1 MMTTKNNTHNNGSI
15 QVDPKWVGLVIGKG
29 GNTLRTLEQ
38 QVGGR
43 CRIAHDRNK
52 RNTGTF
58 HIRASSKAYLVK
70 AEEAIQQLIKTKQ
83 QQQERPR
90 RPKQNPILSVSTT
103 QRKKVT
109 LRTNFSYQDSI
120 RDRKREKWLK
130 HHATEEEKTQHLAKT
145 QQPEKV
151 VPRPTLNF
159 PRLGKGQQ
167 KEVVGVWVGNLD
179 EVKKEKV
186 VTPTPS
192 PESSLSVLKTGEMTA
207 GAAKEKVSDFIPLPK
222 SNLLVESRGQEDEED
237 AFSEDEWEVPEME
250 EDEDEWSDGELEYG
264 NFDDE
269 EDLAFMD

>member
-1 MMTTKNNTHNNGSI
+1 MTTKMNNNNNQSI

-29 GNTLRTLEQ
+29 GNTLRTLEK

-70 AEEAIQQLIKTKQ
+70 AEEAIQQLITKQ
-83 QQQERPR
+83 QQQRPR
-90 RPKQNPILSVSTT
+90 RVKQNPILSVSTT

-109 LRTNFSYQDSI
+109 LRTNFGFQDSI
-120 RDRKREKWLK
+120 RNRKREKWLK
-130 HHATEEEKTQHLAKT
+130 HHATEEEKAQHLARSHT
-145 QQPEKV
+145 RQPQQ

-167 KEVVGVWVGNLD
+167 KELVGVWVGNLD
-179 EVKKEKV
+179 DVKQEKA
-186 VTPTPS
+186 VTPPQS
-192 PESSLSVLKTGEMTA
+192 QESSLSFLKHQQRNGKNAEI
-207 GAAKEKVSDFIPLPK
+207 EVRPLPK
-222 SNLLVESRGQEDEED
+222 SNLLVESRGRDEEND
-237 AFSEDEWEVPEME
+237 AFSEDDWEVQELGHD
-250 EDEDEWSDGELEYG
+250 DEEWSDGELEYG

-269 EDLAFMD
+269 EDLAFTD

>member
-1 MMTTKNNTHNNGSI
+1 MTTKMNNNNNQSI

-70 AEEAIQQLIKTKQ
+70 AEEAIHHLIQ
-83 QQQERPR
+83 QQRPRPR
-90 RPKQNPILSVSTT
+90 RVKQNPILSVSTT

-109 LRTNFSYQDSI
+109 LRTNFGFQDSI
-120 RDRKREKWLK
+120 RNRKREKWLK
-130 HHATEEEKTQHLAKT
+130 HHATEEEKAQHLARSHT
-145 QQPEKV
+145 HHQHQE
-151 VPRPTLNF
+151 PRPTLNF

-167 KEVVGVWVGNLD
+167 KELVGVWVGNLD
-179 EVKKEKV
+179 DVKQEKAM
-186 VTPTPS
+186 TPTQS
-192 PESSLSVLKTGEMTA
+192 QESSLSILKKQHSTEN
-207 GAAKEKVSDFIPLPK
+207 KEIEFRPLPK
-222 SNLLVESRGQEDEED
+222 SNLLVESRGRDEEQD
-237 AFSEDEWEVPEME
+237 AFSEDDWEVQELGHD
-250 EDEDEWSDGELEYG
+250 DEEWSDGELEYG

-269 EDLAFMD
+269 EDLAFTD

>member
-1 MMTTKNNTHNNGSI
+1 MTTKMNNNNNQSI

-70 AEEAIQQLIKTKQ
+70 AEEAIQQLIQ
-83 QQQERPR
+83 QQRARPR
-90 RPKQNPILSVSTT
+90 RVKLNPILSVSTT

-109 LRTNFSYQDSI
+109 LRTNFGFQDSI
-120 RDRKREKWLK
+120 RNRKREKWLK
-130 HHATEEEKTQHLAKT
+130 HHASEEEKAQHLART
-145 QQPEKV
+145 RTRQPQQQ
-151 VPRPTLNF
+151 PRPTLNF

-179 EVKKEKV
+179 DVKHEKAA
-186 VTPTPS
+186 TPPQS
-192 PESSLSVLKTGEMTA
+192 QESSLSFLK
-207 GAAKEKVSDFIPLPK
+207 GAMGNTQKSELRPLPK
-222 SNLLVESRGQEDEED
+222 SNLLVESRGRDEDDD
-237 AFSEDEWEVPEME
+237 AFSEDDWEVQELGHD
-250 EDEDEWSDGELEYG
+250 DEDWSDGELEYG

-269 EDLAFMD
+269 EDLAFTD

>member
-1 MMTTKNNTHNNGSI
+1 MMTTKMNTHNNGSI
-15 QVDPKWVGLVIGKG
+15 QIDPKWVGMVIGKG

-58 HIRASSKAYLVK
+58 HVRASSQAYLVK
-70 AEEAIQQLIKTKQ
+70 AEEAIQKLIKTKQ
-83 QQQERPR
+83 QQRPR

-167 KEVVGVWVGNLD
+167 EEVVGVWVGNLD

-186 VTPTPS
+186 VTPTPT

-207 GAAKEKVSDFIPLPK
+207 CAAKEIVSELRPLPK
-222 SNLLVESRGQEDEED
+222 SNLLVESRGQEEAED

-250 EDEDEWSDGELEYG
+250 DDDEEWSDGELEYG